1 MELCKANARAVLLI
15 NKGKPDLSTQ
25 YVRILDKEGGFT
37 RRLRRERLSKKLS
50 AFVPFHGCVSART
63 HIATHSRSLYTFHV
77 EYPFPPVG
85 IVGAADGKNRRAFF
99 FGSARLRLSPMKR
112 STLPTI
118 GLCLVVAVV
127 YFAGAELGLSLASL
141 HENVTAV
148 WPPTGIAIASL
159 LLFGPRVLP
168 GVFLGA
174 LAANIP
180 TSLPIPFA
188 FGIAIGN
195 TLEALAAWFLLRRS
209 KRWRNSFDS
218 VGEVLTFIVYAA
230 VLATLV
236 SATIGS
242 LSVCFGDPSRW
253 KDFTPFWLTWWMGDG
268 FGALIF
274 TPLIISWSS
283 SRRINPGDMPEIA
296 SLFVLL
302 IIVVLI
308 VFGGWFPGPVK
319 TYPLAYL
326 CLPCLLW
333 AALRFD
339 QRIVTSAI
347 VLITGVAVWGARH
360 GYGPFIQPGS
370 NNVTLLLLISFVG
383 TSSLM
388 TLFVAAVTS
397 ERRRLGSELS
407 LHRRRVE
414 DIVQHVPGVVWEA
427 WGKPETG
434 NQRIDF
440 VSSHVEK
447 MLGYSAEEWLSTPNF
462 WLSVVH
468 PDDKERAAAEAAAI
482 FASGKGG
489 TSRFRWMHKDG
500 REVWVEAQS
509 IVVNDESGPV
519 GMRGVTMD
527 ITAAVMAEIERAELL
542 QRESHAR
549 QQAEEASRL
558 KEEFLATVSH
568 ELRTPLN
575 AVVGWSRLLRSG
587 QLDQDGA
594 AHAVEVI
601 QRNAAAQ
608 RQIIEDLLDVSRIIT
623 GRLRINTQ
631 SVDLLL
637 IIHAAIDAVRP
648 AAEAKAITISTHI
661 EAPDSIVR
669 ADSERLQQVLWNL
682 LANAV
687 KFTPAGGKVDVNLAQ
702 HGSLAE
708 IRIEDSG
715 PGVPSEFL
723 PRIFERFSQAD
734 GSSTRKHGGLG
745 LGLAIV
751 RHLVELHGGTVSA
764 ANREEGG
771 AVLTVRLPIVA
782 VGSAQFEIY

>member
-1 MELCKANARAVLLI
+1 M
-15 NKGKPDLSTQ
+15 
-25 YVRILDKEGGFT
+25 
-37 RRLRRERLSKKLS
+37 RR
-50 AFVPFHGCVSART
+50 G
-63 HIATHSRSLYTFHV
+63 
-77 EYPFPPVG
+77 
-85 IVGAADGKNRRAFF
+85 
-99 FGSARLRLSPMKR
+99 
-112 STLPTI
+112 TLPTI
-118 GLCLVVAVV
+118 GLCLIVAVV
-127 YFAGAELGLSLASL
+127 YFAGAEVGLSLASL
-141 HENVTAV
+141 HQNVTPV
-148 WPPTGIAIASL
+148 WPPTGIAIASVL
-159 LLFGPRVLP
+159 IFGPRVLP
-168 GVFLGA
+168 GIFIGA
-174 LAANIP
+174 LAANLP
-180 TSLPIPFA
+180 TSLPSPFTV
-188 FGIAIGN
+188 GIAIGN
-195 TLEALAAWFLLRRS
+195 TLEALTAWFLLQRS
-209 KRWRNSFDS
+209 KHWRNSFDS
-218 VGEVLTFIVYAA
+218 VGEVLTFVVYAA
-230 VLATLV
+230 VLAPLV

-242 LSVCFGDPSRW
+242 LNVWLGDPTQAER
-253 KDFTPFWLTWWMGDG
+253 FIPLWLTWWMGDG

-283 SRRINPGDMPEIA
+283 SRLINSEDMPEIG
-296 SLFVLL
+296 SLSVVLV
-302 IIVVLI
+302 IVVLV

-347 VLITGVAVWGARH
+347 VLITAVAVWGARH
-360 GYGPFIQPGS
+360 GYGPFVQPGS

-388 TLFVAAVTS
+388 TLLVAAVTS
-397 ERRRLGSELS
+397 ERRRAEADKWKLGSELA

-427 WGKPETG
+427 WGKPDAR

-447 MLGYSAEEWLSTPNF
+447 MLGYSEEEWLSTPNF
-462 WLSVVH
+462 WLSIVH

-489 TSRFRWMHKDG
+489 TSRFRWLYKDG
-500 REVWVEAQS
+500 REVWVESQS
-509 IVVNDESGPV
+509 IVVNDESGPA

-527 ITAAVMAEIERAELL
+527 ITAAVKAEIERAELL
-542 QRESHAR
+542 DRESRAR

-587 QLDQDGA
+587 QLDHEGA
-594 AHAVEVI
+594 THAVEVI
-601 QRNAAAQ
+601 ERNAAAQ

-623 GRLRINTQ
+623 GKLRINTQ
-631 SVDLLL
+631 PVDLLL

-648 AAEAKAITISTHI
+648 AAEAKEITISTHI
-661 EAPDSIVR
+661 EAPDPIVR

-687 KFTPAGGKVDVNLAQ
+687 KFTPARGKVDVYLEQ
-702 HGSLAE
+702 HGTLAE

-715 PGVPSEFL
+715 PGVPAEFL

-764 ANREEGG
+764 ANREAGG
-771 AVLTVRLPIVA
+771 AALTVRLPVVVTQEPQITR
-782 VGSAQFEIY
+782 IKNPI